1 MYQRQVTF
9 GEAVNRALTVNY
21 CNFNGRAS
29 RSEFGWFYLF
39 GFIASCIISVAFCWS
54 STIEY
59 IVSGIFSLFML
70 LPVSASRPAVF
81 TTQAARDGGF
91 SSTSCPSSAGLSMS
105 TSQFRTVSQSPTL
118 TAPCLISSTDKDK
131 QICMIQ
137 RAFDIYCQT
146 PSSFSPDFS

>member
-29 RSEFGWFYLF
+29 RSEFWWFYLF

-70 LPVSASRPAVF
+70 LPGLGISARRLHDTGRSGWWILVNLVPIVGWIIYVYF
-81 TTQAARDGGF
+81 TVQD
-91 SSTSCPSSAGLSMS
+91 
-105 TSQFRTVSQSPTL
+105 SQPVPNPYGPVPNLVDR
-118 TAPCLISSTDKDK
+118 
-131 QICMIQ
+131 
-137 RAFDIYCQT
+137 
-146 PSSFSPDFS
+146 